1 MSDRIPSTWDGSK
14 RWNGKRN
21 PVMLVNTVLA
31 RKTAV
36 QISNRFEANNPN
48 TTTNPEKIPIKL
60 NTTCTKVNVVIP
72 KIMLA
77 ILPFYHSF
85 PRRARREVLDAV
97 PRRHPSKVAV
107 RKQFRYLA
115 ATAFRVSELR
125 ASASFCEA
133 S

>member
-36 QISNRFEANNPN
+36 QPSNRFEANNPN
-48 TTTNPEKIPIKL
+48 TTTKPEKIPIKL

-72 KIMLA
+72 KIMMGILSEMICYCRTARNATKNMGLA
-77 ILPFYHSF
+77 GYASR
-85 PRRARREVLDAV
+85 PRRQA
-97 PRRHPSKVAV
+97 K
-107 RKQFRYLA
+107 RY
-115 ATAFRVSELR
+115 TDYDR
-125 ASASFCEA
+125 
-133 S
+133 